1 MSARGDK
8 FMMAG
13 KIGGFLSRHN
23 RFASGTALVLAVAAI
38 FAFIYSPRVVGA
50 AVTEREL
57 PVYSVERDGKFVSL
71 SFDAAWG
78 NEDTQMLIDILAKYN
93 VKATFFVV
101 GEWVDK
107 YPESVKA
114 LHDAGHEVMNHSDAH
129 PHMAKLTA
137 KQIIDE
143 VNRCSDKIEAVT
155 GVRPTLFRCPYG
167 EYDDN
172 VIGTVNGMGLTAV
185 QWDTDS
191 LDWKKLTAGEIY
203 KRVSSK
209 VQPGSIVLFH
219 NAGLR
224 AKNVSIAQCFSD
236 DSFREEPYW
245 MEIYAM
251 RIITARTGAL
261 VPGGKEMTCIFAVE
275 RNYQYPCFVIVPGSV
290 DRLSRWNSF
299 HVYAVPIAVS
309 PYINTLGEEK
319 ECLVLLAGDIYTG
332 M

>member
-1 MSARGDK
+1 MRSIHKLISLLLVLLLA
-8 FMMAG
+8 
-13 KIGGFLSRHN
+13 
-23 RFASGTALVLAVAAI
+23 ALVLPA
-38 FAFIYSPRVVGA
+38 GA
-50 AVTEREL
+50 AQPQDCGAKLLAITFDDGPGKYTADLLDGLAERG
-57 PVYSVERDGKFVSL
+57 VH
-71 SFDAAWG
+71 
-78 NEDTQMLIDILAKYN
+78 
-93 VKATFFVV
+93 ATFFVV

-114 LHDAGHEVMNHSDAH
+114 LHNAGHEVMNHSDAH

-219 NAGLR
+219 NAGLHTP
-224 AKNVSIAQCFSD
+224 
-236 DSFREEPYW
+236 E
-245 MEIYAM
+245 
-251 RIITARTGAL
+251 AL
-261 VPGGKEMTCIFAVE
+261 PDILDYLLGEGYE
-275 RNYQYPCFVIVPGSV
+275 IVPISKI
-290 DRLSRWNSF
+290 LLTNEET
-299 HVYAVPIAVS
+299 
-309 PYINTLGEEK
+309 YI
-319 ECLVLLAGDIYTG
+319 DHTG
-332 M
+332 RQCRSAET

>member
-1 MSARGDK
+1 MSARGDV
-8 FMMAG
+8 FMMTG

-23 RFASGTALVLAVAAI
+23 KFASSAALVLAVAAI
-38 FAFIYSPRVVGA
+38 FAFVYSPRVVGA

-219 NAGLR
+219 NAGLHTPE
-224 AKNVSIAQCFSD
+224 ALPSIIEYLLA
-236 DSFREEPYW
+236 EGY
-245 MEIYAM
+245 
-251 RIITARTGAL
+251 T
-261 VPGGKEMTCIFAVE
+261 
-275 RNYQYPCFVIVPGSV
+275 IVPISEILLTG
-290 DRLSRWNSF
+290 DT
-299 HVYAVPIAVS
+299 
-309 PYINTLGEEK
+309 YI
-319 ECLVLLAGDIYTG
+319 DHTG
-332 M
+332 RQHAASA

>member
-8 FMMAG
+8 FMMTG
-13 KIGGFLSRHN
+13 KLGSFLSRHN
-23 RFASGTALVLAVAAI
+23 KFASSAALVLAVAAI
-38 FAFIYSPRVVGA
+38 FAFVYSPRVVGA

-114 LHDAGHEVMNHSDAH
+114 LHDAGHEVMNHSDDH

-137 KQIIDE
+137 RQIIDE
-143 VNRCSDKIEAVT
+143 VNRCSDMIEAVT

-203 KRVSSK
+203 KRVTSK

-219 NAGLR
+219 NAGLHTPESLP
-224 AKNVSIAQCFSD
+224 AILEYLLAEGYTV
-236 DSFREEPYW
+236 
-245 MEIYAM
+245 
-251 RIITARTGAL
+251 
-261 VPGGKEMTCIFAVE
+261 
-275 RNYQYPCFVIVPGSV
+275 
-290 DRLSRWNSF
+290 
-299 HVYAVPIAVS
+299 VPIS
-309 PYINTLGEEK
+309 ELLLTGDTYIDHTGRQHA
-319 ECLVLLAGDIYTG
+319 AGA
-332 M
+332 

>member
-1 MSARGDK
+1 MSVRGDV
-8 FMMAG
+8 FMTTG
-13 KIGGFLSRHN
+13 KTGGFLSREN
-23 RFASGTALVLAVAAI
+23 KFASGAALVLAVAAI
-38 FAFIYSPRVVGA
+38 FAFVYSPRVVGA

-78 NEDTQMLIDILAKYN
+78 NEDTQMLIDILAKYG
-93 VKATFFVV
+93 VRATFFVV

-143 VNRCSDKIEAVT
+143 VDRCSDKIEAVT

-172 VIGTVNGMGLTAV
+172 VIGTVNGMGLTTV

-219 NAGLR
+219 NAGLHTPE
-224 AKNVSIAQCFSD
+224 ALPSIIEYLLA
-236 DSFREEPYW
+236 EGY
-245 MEIYAM
+245 
-251 RIITARTGAL
+251 T
-261 VPGGKEMTCIFAVE
+261 
-275 RNYQYPCFVIVPGSV
+275 IVP
-290 DRLSRWNSF
+290 
-299 HVYAVPIAVS
+299 VS
-309 PYINTLGEEK
+309 EILLTGDTYIDH
-319 ECLVLLAGDIYTG
+319 AGRQHAAGT
-332 M
+332 

>member
-13 KIGGFLSRHN
+13 KIGGFLSRQN
-23 RFASGTALVLAVAAI
+23 KFVSGAALVLAVAAI
-38 FAFIYSPRVVGA
+38 FAFVYSPRVVGA

-78 NEDTQMLIDILAKYN
+78 NEDTQMLIDILAKYG
-93 VKATFFVV
+93 VRATFFVV

-143 VNRCSDKIEAVT
+143 VDRCNDKIEAVT
-155 GVRPTLFRCPYG
+155 GVRPMLFRCPYG

-172 VIGTVNGMGLTAV
+172 VIGTVNGMGLTTV

-219 NAGLR
+219 NAGLHTPE
-224 AKNVSIAQCFSD
+224 ALPSIIEYLLA
-236 DSFREEPYW
+236 EGY
-245 MEIYAM
+245 
-251 RIITARTGAL
+251 T
-261 VPGGKEMTCIFAVE
+261 
-275 RNYQYPCFVIVPGSV
+275 IVP
-290 DRLSRWNSF
+290 
-299 HVYAVPIAVS
+299 VS
-309 PYINTLGEEK
+309 EILLTGDTYIDH
-319 ECLVLLAGDIYTG
+319 AGRQHAAGT
-332 M
+332 